1 MLVEFRRNTIY
12 TCRFFLHFNFLIA
25 LWILSIVMGLFRN
38 CNKSD
43 WPFSPFSLLSFGD
56 DLTSFTLHIIHVIVV
71 KIVDMRRVD
80 FFFKIFHKLWQG
92 RTFGW
97 ISRFWRFPEF
107 PVGIWIFCF
116 HIYKLTKFDL
126 LVVYF
131 LFFWIDCL
139 YCRNIILYSPCR
151 VLNFLC
157 LAILFKTC

>member
-1 MLVEFRRNTIY
+1 MLVRVHYYHASKISQKY
-12 TCRFFLHFNFLIA
+12 HLYLPFFLHFNFLIA
-25 LWILSIVMGLFRN
+25 LWILSIVMGLLRN

-80 FFFKIFHKLWQG
+80 LFFKIFHKLWQG

-126 LVVYF
+126 LVVYL
-131 LFFWIDCL
+131 LFFGLIVYIVVTL
-139 YCRNIILYSPCR
+139 YYIH
-151 VLNFLC
+151 
-157 LAILFKTC
+157 LAVC